1 MRARA
6 IAVIIVFAVALTGV
20 VFLLLITEMPQL
32 FGGWSWL
39 VAEMQT
45 LQRDLHQG
53 LAEAVHAVER
63 QGITAAWSLIGL
75 SLLYGVFHAAGPG
88 HGKLI
93 IATYLAT
100 HESRLKQGIGLAA
113 ASALMQGVTAV
124 VAVEATVRLL
134 GLTLADAD
142 KTSRHL
148 ESVSYALVALLG
160 FLLMAAAARRLRHG
174 HHHHQYDH
182 RGHDH
187 HDSDEKHEHH
197 DHHGHAHI
205 PAPDDLPERISLG
218 QTLSIIF
225 SIGIRPCAGAV
236 LVLIFATILKLKGA
250 GIAAV
255 FAMSAGTAIT
265 VSALAALSVYAR
277 HTARQLS
284 ERLPEGGV
292 AAAKLFNGAALIGG
306 LIVLLL
312 GIALFQ
318 SVQAVAG
325 HPIL

>member
-1 MRARA
+1 MTGRA
-6 IAVIIVFAVALTGV
+6 IAVIVVFVLAVTGLA
-20 VFLLLITEMPQL
+20 FLLLITEMPQL
-32 FGGWSWL
+32 FGGWNWL
-39 VAEMQT
+39 IGEMQV
-45 LQRDLHQG
+45 LQRDLHRS
-53 LAEAVHAVER
+53 LAEAVQAVQR
-63 QGITAAWSLIGL
+63 QGFAAAWSLIGL
-75 SLLYGVFHAAGPG
+75 SFLYGVFHAAGPG

-142 KTSRHL
+142 KTARQL

-160 FLLMAAAARRLRHG
+160 LLLMLAAARRLLHG
-174 HHHHQYDH
+174 HHHHGLEHDH
-182 RGHDH
+182 GHDH
-187 HDSDEKHEHH
+187 EDDHGHDG
-197 DHHGHAHI
+197 HHGHAHI
-205 PAPDDLPERISLG
+205 PAPDDLPEQISLS

-236 LVLIFATILKLKGA
+236 LVLIFATILQLKGA

-255 FAMSAGTAIT
+255 FAMSIGTAIT
-265 VSALAALSVYAR
+265 VSGLAALSVYAR
-277 HTARQLS
+277 QTARDLS
-284 ERLPEGGV
+284 DRMPEGTL
-292 AAAKLFNGAALIGG
+292 AAGTLFNGAALIGG

-318 SVQAVAG
+318 SVQAIAD